1 MILRLRPD
9 ARFIMVRVMAHGM
22 QATLNTLEETWRSM
36 TGGQPFK
43 YSFLDQ
49 DFDNLMRADQKLG
62 ELFSFFSML
71 AIAIA
76 CLGPLAQ
83 TLYYLYLRG
92 FRPHQQVF

>member
-1 MILRLRPD
+1 MKNNKNLKKKILY
-9 ARFIMVRVMAHGM
+9 
-22 QATLNTLEETWRSM
+22 RSIHR
-36 TGGQPFK
+36 GFK
-43 YSFLDQ
+43 EMDLLLGSFVKKNIEKFDNKDLDQ